1 MKQSLTQ
8 DSSKK
13 VDVKKRDGALG
24 VRCVCCGITFFKVE
38 IFLAHSCVT
47 GGNRDRMA

>member
-8 DSSKK
+8 DSSKQI
-13 VDVKKRDGALG
+13 DEKKRKGGLG
-24 VRCVCCGITFFKVE
+24 VRCVCCGITFFKVG

-47 GGNRDRMA
+47 GGTRDRMA